1 MVGGWQFTR
10 RLKVHCTANP
20 TRLAHPSS
28 LVRFVGILTR
38 TRSRCCSKRQRT
50 QVIWSG
56 FIHVQKLQCTV
67 PQGTSAFFPSVFG
80 PCANH
85 LLELFPIIP
94 VVVGY
99 RNTTIIGTRE
109 QRQTFHESI
118 RHSQTKGGLPAA
130 LVESLRTSKNGA
142 QPQMVF
148 SDAPVHHWKSFL
160 NRKTNNK
167 VFSEIPMF
175 PSCDFGQT

>member
-1 MVGGWQFTR
+1 MASFTYR
-10 RLKVHCTANP
+10 SYSVPYYKGHLHFFQAS
-20 TRLAHPSS
+20 LALVPITCLNSFLSS
-28 LVRFVGILTR
+28 LSLSDTETPRLLVHASNGRPSMNPSAR
-38 TRSRCCSKRQRT
+38 ARSWKGMKPE
-50 QVIWSG
+50 I
-56 FIHVQKLQCTV
+56 
-67 PQGTSAFFPSVFG
+67 
-80 PCANH
+80 N
-85 LLELFPIIP
+85 
-94 VVVGY
+94 
-99 RNTTIIGTRE
+99 
-109 QRQTFHESI
+109 I
-118 RHSQTKGGLPAA
+118 RHSQTKGGIPAV

>member
-1 MVGGWQFTR
+1 MCLECFPQEFLLEPNICLIGLASFKQMCAFPLNIFDHCILDVDGRWMVVHKTAAG
-10 RLKVHCTANP
+10 VHCTANP

-28 LVRFVGILTR
+28 LVRFVGIVTR

-50 QVIWSG
+50 PVIWSG
-56 FIHVQKLQCTV
+56 FIHVQKLQVYRTTRDTCIF
-67 PQGTSAFFPSVFG
+67 SKRLC

-109 QRQTFHESI
+109 QR
-118 RHSQTKGGLPAA
+118 
-130 LVESLRTSKNGA
+130 
-142 QPQMVF
+142 
-148 SDAPVHHWKSFL
+148 
-160 NRKTNNK
+160 
-167 VFSEIPMF
+167 
-175 PSCDFGQT
+175 